1 MVTVNAPS
9 ATAGATYT
17 AVMSGIAIT
26 KGIMYAIM
34 HTLKYAWL
42 ALLLVPSLAVAAAHH
57 KAAGDPTLSN
67 SQEPGSV
74 LVFPYF
80 QTGTV
85 IEFSNL
91 PEPKTEIHIG
101 VTCPTGVTCPE
112 LLPVKLHADWVCP
125 GSENPSSSF
134 VCRESDFVLFT
145 TINGKITLSPNG
157 PNVPPCKHG

>member
-1 MVTVNAPS
+1 
-9 ATAGATYT
+9 
-17 AVMSGIAIT
+17 
-26 KGIMYAIM
+26 MYAIM
-34 HTLKYAWL
+34 RTLKYAWL
-42 ALLLVPSLAVAAAHH
+42 ALLFVPGLSIAQASVPAI
-57 KAAGDPTLSN
+57 LSN

-101 VTCPTGVTCPE
+101 VTCPTGVSCPE
-112 LLPVKLHADWVCP
+112 LFPVKLHADWVCP
-125 GSENPSSSF
+125 GSENPTASF
-134 VCRESDFVLFT
+134 VCKESDFVLFT